1 MLQTAMLERDR
12 GENLHSS
19 IIHVF
24 MHAAICTSSIL
35 HGERTHIVCSLNTLM
50 GLDERGS
57 QVKAQAAVDIMGI
70 RYKLTGKEG
79 PIKHRCCYGLWTRTQ
94 FAHMCRS
101 V

>member
-24 MHAAICTSSIL
+24 MHATICTSSIL
-35 HGERTHIVCSLNTLM
+35 RGGRTHIVCSLNILM

-57 QVKAQAAVDIMGI
+57 QVKAQGAADIMGI
-70 RYKLTGKEG
+70 RYKLTGKES
-79 PIKHRCCYGLWTRTQ
+79 PIKHRCCYRL
-94 FAHMCRS
+94 
-101 V
+101 